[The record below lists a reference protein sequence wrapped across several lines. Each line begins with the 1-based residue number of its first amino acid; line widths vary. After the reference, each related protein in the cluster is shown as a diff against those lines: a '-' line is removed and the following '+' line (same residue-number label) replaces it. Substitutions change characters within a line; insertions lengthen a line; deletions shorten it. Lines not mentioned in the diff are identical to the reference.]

1 MRHELETKTV
11 REYIEKI
18 ADLEHEIKMLKSR
31 EKNEVEPFRK
41 YFSKDAVKSGQ
52 KEQKVQKI
60 KQNKENKIF
69 GKASECQFCSNPL
82 TNQKI
87 AGPRINEQQDNES
100 EGAQKFIKYF
110 L

>member
-52 KEQKVQKI
+52 KE
-60 KQNKENKIF
+60 
-69 GKASECQFCSNPL
+69 
-82 TNQKI
+82 
-87 AGPRINEQQDNES
+87 
-100 EGAQKFIKYF
+100 
-110 L
+110 